1 MSEAYSPIITQ
12 QEDTASAIEE
22 LKTRGI
28 RFRDRGLRVLGA
40 AGAAAVL
47 AVGAFLLYMNAQPMS
62 AFTTL
67 DLPALSE
74 SVASLTAGPSG
85 FTSPFNTVFDSLRGV
100 LTGTL
105 PKALAVGA
113 ILISGII
120 GVATGR
126 ISTAFTGLAMA
137 FPILFLPTVLDVMA
151 PSGGTSSAQQ
161 ANGNNFLHQ
170 LVDEKR
176 YKELAGAASELMP
189 SDQAAYV
196 KAQIAYLSKDGETL
210 KAELGALA
218 SSKLDKWSPNWERM
232 NVLETEAF
240 GAPKIKGT
248 VAFADDVRGSL
259 QTRQKIYGSSG
270 AIAIVAGLIGGG
282 LFGFGMMLIRR
293 ARRLEAM
300 LGIAA
305 KDGKG
310 NALVDGA
317 ATFFGLKQR
326 EELEAAR
333 SKALEHQSPGWT
345 PAWQRPVQRPE
356 SVPVP
361 ASSATES
368 SGPSMMEG
376 VLVGAAAGMV
386 ASAILDD
393 DRPSRST
400 RDSSPAYCP
409 PIDSPVADSSPCV
422 SGGDCGSVGCE

>member
-1 MSEAYSPIITQ
+1 MSDAYP
-12 QEDTASAIEE
+12 SAITLPEETTGAINE
-22 LKTRGI
+22 LKSRGI
-28 RFRDRGLRVLGA
+28 RFRDRGLRVLGY

-47 AVGAFLLYMNAQPMS
+47 AVGAFLLYMNVQPMS
-62 AFTTL
+62 AFTTI

-74 SVASLTAGPSG
+74 SVASITAGPGGIS
-85 FTSPFNTVFDSLRGV
+85 SPFNTAFDSLRGV

-113 ILISGII
+113 ILISGIV
-120 GVATGR
+120 GVASGR
-126 ISTAFTGLAMA
+126 MTTALTGLMFA
-137 FPILFLPTVLDVMA
+137 FPILFLPTVLDTIA
-151 PSGGTSSAQQ
+151 PPSSSPSTQQ
-161 ANGNNFLHQ
+161 ANGNSFLRQ
-170 LVDEKR
+170 LADEKR
-176 YKELAGAASELMP
+176 YKDLSGAVGDLMP
-189 SDQAAYV
+189 AEQAAYV
-196 KAQIAYLSKDGETL
+196 KAQIAYLSKDGDSL
-210 KAELGALA
+210 KVELGTLA
-218 SSKLDKWSPNWERM
+218 GSKLEKWSPNWERM
-232 NVLETEAF
+232 NVLETTGF
-240 GAPKIKGT
+240 GSPKIKGT
-248 VAFADDVRGSL
+248 VAFADDVRSSMD
-259 QTRQKIYGSSG
+259 TRQKIYGSSG

-422 SGGDCGSVGCE
+422 SGSDCGSVGCE